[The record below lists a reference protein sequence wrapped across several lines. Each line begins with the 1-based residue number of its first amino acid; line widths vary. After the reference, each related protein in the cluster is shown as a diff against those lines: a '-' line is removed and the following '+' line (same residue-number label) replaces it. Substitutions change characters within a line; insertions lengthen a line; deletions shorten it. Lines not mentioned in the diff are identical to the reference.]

1 LRGIRQGILTAP
13 WLEGLNGKEICARVG
28 EVLEVPLTD
37 DDWKNAQRKE
47 RSALALSGAEEI
59 LEKLGLVWNL
69 KIPAEVKQNQ

>member
-1 LRGIRQGILTAP
+1 M
-13 WLEGLNGKEICARVG
+13 
-28 EVLEVPLTD
+28 EVPLTD